1 MSRVYEASGPGSW
14 EQDSTHCPRP
24 ITAYTFDLL
33 QEWFPKGFAEGTA
46 RLGLLFSHLEPARVN
61 GFVYYKQV
69 GAPRSEMPQRF
80 AAAKKAFESKL
91 WFEDLARWDKE
102 YKPDSIRRN
111 RKLQS
116 VPMRELDT
124 DAFIGHLEEVRS
136 NAGEMV
142 YRHHIFTASSIVP
155 IGHYL
160 ANGLEWTGLSA
171 GELLSPLKGGS
182 PVSCG
187 ATDQLRQIAGALA
200 DNSVGPGDFDSG
212 LAAGEILDQLR
223 SRNDSVGVAI
233 NQYLDVVGLRIVSGY
248 DVADPCAIEMPHMIL
263 SSIWASGEAHATE
276 GSSAEKEARV
286 RDAVPDL
293 HRDSFDELLGDVR
306 RMSRLRD
313 ERGVYND
320 NWGTGIA
327 RWALLETGRRLV
339 ESGRIEDAEMAV
351 DASHDEMLSMLRAEG
366 GPGVEELRERGEW
379 RRNALLSEVPP
390 LLGDP
395 PPPPPPLDQL
405 PPPVALAMRAM
416 GVALSE
422 VFTPADDPGDASL
435 VGKPVSPGVYEGV
448 ARIVNHPRD
457 FDRLDPGDVLVTTST
472 SAAFNVVLP
481 LIGAIVTDRGGQ
493 LSHAAIVAREYGIPG
508 VVGSLKA
515 TSVIP
520 DGARVRVDGDTG
532 KVQVL

>member
-1 MSRVYEASGPGSW
+1 MSRVYESPGPGSW

-24 ITAYTFDLL
+24 VTEYMFDLL
-33 QEWFPKGFAEGTA
+33 QEWFPKGFSEGTA
-46 RLGLLFSHLEPARVN
+46 RFGLLFSHLEPARVN
-61 GFVYYKQV
+61 GFVFYKQV
-69 GAPRSEMPQRF
+69 GAPDSEVPQRF
-80 AAAKKAFESKL
+80 AAAQKAFESKL
-91 WFEDLARWDKE
+91 WFEDLARWDEE

-116 VPMRELDT
+116 VSMRELDT
-124 DAFIGHLEEVRS
+124 DAFIGHLEEVRA
-136 NAGEMV
+136 NAGEML
-142 YRHHIFTASSIVP
+142 YRHHIFTAPSIVP

-160 ANGLEWTGLSA
+160 ASALEWTGLSA
-171 GELLSPLKGGS
+171 GELLSPLRGGS

-187 ATDQLRQIAGALA
+187 ATDELRQIAAAL
-200 DNSVGPGDFDSG
+200 DEHGVGPGDYDSG
-212 LAAGEILDQLR
+212 LRSGEILDQLR
-223 SRNDSVGVAI
+223 SRNDSVSAAI
-233 NQYLDVVGLRIVSGY
+233 NQYLDVVGVRVVSGY

-263 SSIWASGEAHATE
+263 SSIWASGDAHASGE
-276 GSSAEKEARV
+276 SSGEKAALV

-293 HRDSFDELLGDVR
+293 HRDSFDELLDDVR

-327 RWALLETGRRLV
+327 RCALLEAGRRLV
-339 ESGRIEDAEMAV
+339 DSGRIEDAEMAV
-351 DASHDEMLSMLRAEG
+351 DASHDETLSMLRGVG

-395 PPPPPPLDQL
+395 PAPPPPLDQL
-405 PPPVALAMRAM
+405 PPHARLAMRAM
-416 GVALSE
+416 GVALAE

-435 VGKPVSPGVYEGV
+435 AGKPVSPGVYEGV
-448 ARIVNHPRD
+448 ARIVLHPKD
-457 FDRLDPGDVLVTTST
+457 FDRLGKGDVLVTSST

-481 LIGAIVTDRGGQ
+481 LIGAVVTDRGGQ

-520 DGARVRVDGDTG
+520 DGARVRVDGNTG